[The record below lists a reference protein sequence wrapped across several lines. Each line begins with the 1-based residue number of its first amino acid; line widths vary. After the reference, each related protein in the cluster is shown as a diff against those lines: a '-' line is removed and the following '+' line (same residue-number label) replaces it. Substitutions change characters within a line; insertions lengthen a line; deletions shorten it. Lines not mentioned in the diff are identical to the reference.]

1 MEFNEFYRIYINN
14 YNNYKS
20 EDQKKLDEEFIKLYK
35 ENIKKRINSKLVSAK
50 HYKRLLVIN
59 VCE

>member
-35 ENIKKRINSKLVSAK
+35 ENIKMN
-50 HYKRLLVIN
+50 YKKKI
-59 VCE
+59 

>member
-35 ENIKKRINSKLVSAK
+35 ENKKGLSPKQSRSL
-50 HYKRLLVIN
+50 
-59 VCE
+59 E